1 MQPKGIIWD
10 VGGTL
15 FVRGLT
21 PAEFVQRA
29 FRRTGLRPANL
40 EPEQFHQITRG
51 LRMAQKH
58 WRTMEEEREG
68 FRAAARALLE
78 PGTADSD
85 VGRLGEQLAQY
96 YDTYRPVPGIFELL
110 DELQARSI
118 PMAVVSQW
126 SPSLRE
132 CLEYHGLLRYFPIV
146 VVTAEEGVLKP
157 HPRLIHRALAQMGL
171 QPGEVVYIG
180 DDPVR
185 DMLVARAEGL
195 PTIHFSP
202 RRDYEA
208 DCYDAAELRTRLEAF
223 FPCA

>member
-1 MQPKGIIWD
+1 MLAKGIIWD

-15 FVRGLT
+15 FIRGLT
-21 PAEFVQRA
+21 PAELVKRA
-29 FRRTGLRPANL
+29 FRETGLKPANL
-40 EPEQFHQITRG
+40 EPEQVTQISRD
-51 LRMAQKH
+51 LRAAQLH
-58 WRTMEEEREG
+58 WRTMAEERDG

-78 PGTADSD
+78 EGASEAD
-85 VGRLGEQLAQY
+85 VNRLGERLGQY
-96 YDTYRPVPGIFELL
+96 HDTYRPVPGIFAIL
-110 DELQARSI
+110 DELVSRGI

-132 CLEYHGLLRYFPIV
+132 CLAYHGLLKYFPIV

-157 HPRLIHRALAQMGL
+157 NPKLIHRGLAQLGL

-185 DMLVARAEGL
+185 DMEVARAEGL

-208 DCYDAAELRTRLEAF
+208 DCYDAEGLRARLEAV